1 MSRARDISKR
11 IRSKY
16 GITKSSDLY
25 YNVTSAPV
33 IQVFI
38 ILDRRLRYILNDY
51 LTLMEVQLTSKKE
64 ELYRSLVRFDAVS
77 EGIQRATSILDELSL
92 PVQGFIDSYPIDELI
107 QVALENGELTE
118 PEQETRQAASTLLE
132 GIAGSNPIEI
142 PKDVFSLIS
151 GIGYDS
157 VDFFTGINSF
167 RDLRARVKLLGFK
180 AARSASIVNA
190 AGSSVAYLEAK
201 VIEYQ
206 IYKDIIAMIEE
217 PLETIVGLTT

>member
-107 QVALENGELTE
+107 QVALEN
-118 PEQETRQAASTLLE
+118 
-132 GIAGSNPIEI
+132 
-142 PKDVFSLIS
+142 
-151 GIGYDS
+151 
-157 VDFFTGINSF
+157 
-167 RDLRARVKLLGFK
+167 
-180 AARSASIVNA
+180 
-190 AGSSVAYLEAK
+190 
-201 VIEYQ
+201 
-206 IYKDIIAMIEE
+206 
-217 PLETIVGLTT
+217 